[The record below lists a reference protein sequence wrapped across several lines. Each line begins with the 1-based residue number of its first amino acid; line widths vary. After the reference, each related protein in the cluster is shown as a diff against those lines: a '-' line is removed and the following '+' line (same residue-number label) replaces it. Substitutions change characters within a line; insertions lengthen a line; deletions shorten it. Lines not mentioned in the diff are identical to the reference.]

1 MAALGLCCG
10 ERGIL
15 RSCSVWTAHWGG
27 FSCCRAWALQHS
39 SVVVVLGLGAPQ
51 HVRFSKTRD
60 QTRVPCTGRRILNHW
75 TTRDVPSI
83 NFSFQYDTNVERW
96 QMLSIYIKS
105 RKDPEITF
113 LVVLIFIPSFIP
125 KLTNIWTSNTEDSFC
140 LFLNYIKVTW
150 HNLWDCPTFSTK
162 CLYQLTHPTAVYE
175 SFTRPT
181 SFPTS
186 ETENLLKFKSL
197 SGCVWM

>member
-1 MAALGLCCG
+1 MG
-10 ERGIL
+10 
-15 RSCSVWTAHWGG
+15 STAQLSSSGAGFRCPSACAIFQDPGSNPCPLHW
-27 FSCCRAWALQHS
+27 RQ
-39 SVVVVLGLGAPQ
+39 
-51 HVRFSKTRD
+51 
-60 QTRVPCTGRRILNHW
+60 ILNHW
-75 TTRDVPSI
+75 TTREVPSI

>member
-1 MAALGLCCG
+1 MLGLCCG

-15 RSCSVWTAHWGG
+15 LSCSVWASRWGG
-27 FSCCRAWALQHS
+27 FSCCRAWALEHRLS
-39 SVVVVLGLGAPQ
+39 SRGAGFSAPQ
-51 HVRFSKTRD
+51 HVRFSQTQD

-75 TTRDVPSI
+75 STREVPSI
-83 NFSFQYDTNVERW
+83 NFSFQYNTNIERW

-105 RKDPEITF
+105 RKDPEMTF

-140 LFLNYIKVTW
+140 LFLNYIKVAW
-150 HNLWDCPTFSTK
+150 YNLWTVPHFLQ
-162 CLYQLTHPTAVYE
+162 CLYQLTHPTAVDE
-175 SFTRPT
+175 SFTRST
-181 SFPTS
+181 SFPTFEI
-186 ETENLLKFKSL
+186 ETLLKFKSL

>member
-1 MAALGLCCG
+1 MINIYDA
-10 ERGIL
+10 
-15 RSCSVWTAHWGG
+15 
-27 FSCCRAWALQHS
+27 
-39 SVVVVLGLGAPQ
+39 VL
-51 HVRFSKTRD
+51 F
-60 QTRVPCTGRRILNHW
+60 
-75 TTRDVPSI
+75 
-83 NFSFQYDTNVERW
+83 
-96 QMLSIYIKS
+96 YIKHLFS
-105 RKDPEITF
+105 NYNPKTSSISITWE
-113 LVVLIFIPSFIP
+113 LVMNANSWVHLTFIP

-162 CLYQLTHPTAVYE
+162 CPYQLTHPTAVYE